1 MSMKLMTQTMDGRLI
16 LNNLQRSRVKL
27 CQKVT
32 AALQRQ
38 NVRHF
43 YHVFFKNCP
52 TLTLPPKLLGLGE
65 ATRSEPLAKKHVR
78 PHLLEFYSERT

>member
-1 MSMKLMTQTMDGRLI
+1 MSIKLMTQTMDGCLI

-43 YHVFFKNCP
+43 YHFFFK
-52 TLTLPPKLLGLGE
+52 LPHPNFAPKI
-65 ATRSEPLAKKHVR
+65 AWAR
-78 PHLLEFYSERT
+78 